1 MQYLI
6 DTGVLL
12 RLFDRTDPNHVDIHL
27 ALQSLR
33 QRSHTLA
40 VSTQNIAE
48 FWNVSTRPRSARGGY
63 GQTVL
68 TTERRVQFFERFGLV
83 HQENTAVYSVWR
95 KLLVDYAIQGLAV
108 HDARLVAMMKSLGIV
123 HIVTLNKKDF
133 ARYPDIVAL
142 LPSDIITASSEQSS

>member
-1 MQYLI
+1 
-6 DTGVLL
+6 
-12 RLFDRTDPNHVDIHL
+12 
-27 ALQSLR
+27 
-33 QRSHTLA
+33 
-40 VSTQNIAE
+40 
-48 FWNVSTRPRSARGGY
+48 
-63 GQTVL
+63 L